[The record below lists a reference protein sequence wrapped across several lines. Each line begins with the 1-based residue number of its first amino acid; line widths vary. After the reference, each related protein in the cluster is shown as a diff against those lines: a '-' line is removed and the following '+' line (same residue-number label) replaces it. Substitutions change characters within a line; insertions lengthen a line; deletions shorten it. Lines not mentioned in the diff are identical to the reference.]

1 MYWYCW
7 SIIKYIN
14 NSSSFKNLYF
24 NNKQKEIEELEW
36 NKKKDDKIK
45 KLEKSMKKNNEE
57 LNSKKNIFEKEKD
70 QLIKNN
76 NILNII
82 ISALN
87 TENEN
92 LKNGNQKLEEDTAKL
107 KSKKKT

>member
-1 MYWYCW
+1 
-7 SIIKYIN
+7 
-14 NSSSFKNLYF
+14 
-24 NNKQKEIEELEW
+24 
-36 NKKKDDKIK
+36 
-45 KLEKSMKKNNEE
+45 MKKNNEE

-76 NILNII
+76 NKLNII
-82 ISALN
+82 KSALN

-107 KSKKKT
+107 KSKKKHKNTRLIIIFPKVIDLNNIST